1 MPLAVSLF
9 SVSTT
14 LIYGHIPTS
23 LNVNTIALA
32 RLRVVARCGASGQ
45 GVRGH
50 QAGNLPVA
58 AHREQHGGALRR
70 ELCSICMQKLA
81 PLRERSAGVL
91 LATRPAST
99 DLVNTPCNP
108 VHFEGAW
115 GLAYV
120 CFFYRLCSPTVRVC
134 QAALVA
140 SLGRLGRPRVDVMQL
155 HWSAANYA
163 PWQEPA
169 LRQGLVQCYQKG

>member
-1 MPLAVSLF
+1 MEVRCDENCVRLQHPYSFQVLAMHYFLKD
-9 SVSTT
+9 
-14 LIYGHIPTS
+14 L
-23 LNVNTIALA
+23 
-32 RLRVVARCGASGQ
+32 
-45 GVRGH
+45 
-50 QAGNLPVA
+50 
-58 AHREQHGGALRR
+58 
-70 ELCSICMQKLA
+70 CMQKLA
-81 PLRERSAGVL
+81 PLRERFSGVL

-120 CFFYRLCSPTVRVC
+120 FFSRLCSPTVRVC

-140 SLGRLGRPRVDVMQL
+140 SLDRLGRPRVDVMQL

-169 LRQGLVQCYQKG
+169 LRQGLVQCYRKG